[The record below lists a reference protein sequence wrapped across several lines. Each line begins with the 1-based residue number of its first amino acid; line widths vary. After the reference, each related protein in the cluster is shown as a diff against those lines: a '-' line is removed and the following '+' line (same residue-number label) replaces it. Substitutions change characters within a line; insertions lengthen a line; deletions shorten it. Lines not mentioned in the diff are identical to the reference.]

1 MIKKMTT
8 KLKNKVKTHKR
19 DIIRC
24 VLLSVSMVSIYK
36 IGLDNGG
43 TRVLKWMIN
52 EYPEESK
59 AIVNDI
65 LAKRNLRK

>member
-8 KLKNKVKTHKR
+8 KLKNKVKIHKR

-24 VLLSVSMVSIYK
+24 VLFSVSMVNIYK

-43 TRVLKWMIN
+43 TRVLKWMIH

-59 AIVNDI
+59 VIVNDI
-65 LAKRNLRK
+65 LAKRNSRK

>member
-8 KLKNKVKTHKR
+8 KLKNKVKTHKH
-19 DIIRC
+19 DIIGC
-24 VLLSVSMVSIYK
+24 VLFSVSMVNIYK

-43 TRVLKWMIN
+43 TRVLKWIIH

-59 AIVNDI
+59 VIVNDI
-65 LAKRNLRK
+65 LAKRNSRK

>member
-43 TRVLKWMIN
+43 TRVLKWMIH

-65 LAKRNLRK
+65 LAKRNLQK

>member
-43 TRVLKWMIN
+43 TRVLKWMIH

>member
-19 DIIRC
+19 DIIGC
-24 VLLSVSMVSIYK
+24 VLFSVSMVNIYK

-43 TRVLKWMIN
+43 TRVLKWMIH

-59 AIVNDI
+59 VIVNDI
-65 LAKRNLRK
+65 LAKRNSRK

>member
-24 VLLSVSMVSIYK
+24 VLLSVSMVSIYR

-43 TRVLKWMIN
+43 TRVLKWMIH

-65 LAKRNLRK
+65 LAKRNLQK